1 MDDSQH
7 RHDESDDQNAF
18 PQWRQNWLARPIDV
32 RHDPAETDDSR
43 DDVKEPKVLR
53 QSHRGLVPGVRVEL
67 TRTFWVQRV
76 LSPQRLPVPP
86 PRRRFARDLPENANL
101 SCVLA
106 VAQDFKSD
114 ASASSAPP
122 AHGDCPIW
130 RQHRQALALAA
141 TGGGAGGAAVSA
153 ATGPLMP
160 RVTSQSTIVNLHSG
174 NLQSAVCNLQ
184 CLTSPQGA
192 SVWQPGPERRGAP
205 RAPPLRLGLRP
216 PPPLRLPPP
225 PPPTTH
231 S

>member
-53 QSHRGLVPGVRVEL
+53 QSDRGLGPGVRVEL

-101 SCVLA
+101 QCVLA

-114 ASASSAPP
+114 ASASSATP

-141 TGGGAGGAAVSA
+141 TGGGAVGAA
-153 ATGPLMP
+153 GPAVAWPPMP
-160 RVTSQSTIVNLHSG
+160 RVTSPSTILHLPSRNIPSLHS
-174 NLQSAVCNLQ
+174 
-184 CLTSPQGA
+184 
-192 SVWQPGPERRGAP
+192 
-205 RAPPLRLGLRP
+205 
-216 PPPLRLPPP
+216 
-225 PPPTTH
+225 
-231 S
+231 